1 MSSRENILKRIRER
15 LQAAGPFRDEF
26 ASPKSPPP
34 PDVWPR
40 TSPDTGVMAE
50 RFTKEL
56 LEVFGEVLR
65 LKATEEAVRQL
76 PALLLQE
83 GWPRLGAI
91 DTPAAREAT
100 SGLAAE
106 QIAWVSDDWTPQQ
119 IADLPAALITPECL
133 LADTGSAL
141 VECRTAVARLMCYLP
156 PICLIVGRTSQLVEH
171 MPAAWDA
178 IAPQCAETDRR
189 GEHVIITGP
198 SRTADIEKILIL
210 GVHGPKR
217 LIVLLV
223 D

>member
-1 MSSRENILKRIRER
+1 MPSRENILKRVRER
-15 LQAAGPFRDEF
+15 LVAAGPFRDSF
-26 ASPKSPPP
+26 AGREMPPP
-34 PDVWPR
+34 PNVWPR
-40 TSPDTGVMAE
+40 TNPDEGVMAE

-56 LEVFGEVLR
+56 LDVFGEVLR
-65 LKATEEAVRQL
+65 LKAMEEAINQL

-83 GWPRLGAI
+83 GWPRVGAI

-100 SGLAAE
+100 SGLSSE
-106 QIAWVSDDWTPQQ
+106 QIVWVGDDWMPQQ

-141 VECRTAVARLMCYLP
+141 VECRTAVQRLMCYLP
-156 PICLIVGRTSQLVEH
+156 PICLVVGRTSQLVEH
-171 MPAAWDA
+171 LPAAWDT
-178 IAPQCAETDRR
+178 IAPRAAEADRR